1 MCCDVSRVPE
11 ARLPWQMETGPQ
23 VDSTLTPRRDIRPGD
38 NTWEISL
45 HQRRDT
51 YIQTT
56 TDSAQA
62 ERRGIRREDG
72 WHAFPGLSSPW
83 RREFQ
88 FLGAGGRAEDHTVL
102 GESWSIL
109 LTQPFLYFPHLL
121 LVLISYSC
129 FPFPSCFQA
138 SHTLVLEV
146 WVKVV

>member
-1 MCCDVSRVPE
+1 MTILGRFLCIRGGTHIYRLRPTLLKRNDE
-11 ARLPWQMETGPQ
+11 GYDARMDGML
-23 VDSTLTPRRDIRPGD
+23 
-38 NTWEISL
+38 SL
-45 HQRRDT
+45 DFLHH
-51 YIQTT
+51 
-56 TDSAQA
+56 
-62 ERRGIRREDG
+62 G
-72 WHAFPGLSSPW
+72 
-83 RREFQ
+83 REFQ